1 MLEILVISR
10 SESANGCN
18 GRLDAACGGVLVVMV
33 SFLGGFGVPASLL
46 CRGSAAIDD
55 EAVPPDANAGRDR
68 DDDGQ
73 QKRGDGGCALNH

>member
-33 SFLGGFGVPASLL
+33 SFLGGFG
-46 CRGSAAIDD
+46 R
-55 EAVPPDANAGRDR
+55 AG
-68 DDDGQ
+68 
-73 QKRGDGGCALNH
+73 